1 MGFMFVLQAQDPE
14 FFPGTVKKESASFYT
29 RSLLEGDRARGA
41 AAVGMQQGAAV
52 KGDVPGEVKTELP
65 ERSEVSR
72 TSGGPGGMGWELQG
86 TLGHLS
92 Y

>member
-1 MGFMFVLQAQDPE
+1 MFVLQAQDPE
-14 FFPGTVKKESASFYT
+14 FFPGTVKKESARFYT
-29 RSLLEGDRARGA
+29 RSLLEGNRA

-52 KGDVPGEVKTELP
+52 KGDVPAGEVKTELP
-65 ERSEVSR
+65 GRSELSR